1 MTDLFVRRD
10 LLSKNRH
17 VKKPFFFIYQ
27 HGLVYSMFDYLGIFY
42 PERSAF
48 WQAIEAS
55 KDATDTTMTLHMRC
69 RAVRNARS
77 HWCLFLKLIQPYEP
91 DVPSLPE

>member
-1 MTDLFVRRD
+1 
-10 LLSKNRH
+10 
-17 VKKPFFFIYQ
+17 
-27 HGLVYSMFDYLGIFY
+27 MFDYLGIFY